1 MAEKNLKELLT
12 KYVPDDG
19 LEQILLTGIVTK
31 TKVDKGQ
38 RILEVWV
45 DFPYLIDKETL
56 YGIEEQV
63 TEAYHLSHFKLLPH
77 YPSELFGEGYIPELL
92 KETERIGVVARG
104 FFSSY
109 RHTLREDTLT
119 ITRYMDGGVDGLG
132 QPTTCRDRKVITITR
147 K

>member
-45 DFPYLIDKETL
+45 DFPYLI
-56 YGIEEQV
+56 GRQ
-63 TEAYHLSHFKLLPH
+63 
-77 YPSELFGEGYIPELL
+77 
-92 KETERIGVVARG
+92 
-104 FFSSY
+104 
-109 RHTLREDTLT
+109 RHT
-119 ITRYMDGGVDGLG
+119 
-132 QPTTCRDRKVITITR
+132 PTT
-147 K
+147 